1 MLTPVEILN
10 RKTMLNDSIAKAVA
24 EERMDDAR
32 RMEGQI
38 MELDE
43 MLASAIKAEE
53 EMKAEALA
61 KGSIVPPAVPRNR
74 IERFLGA
81 RNAFKGLQIGDAVKV
96 CMEGNIRNEEP
107 SGAATTVV
115 TIDDPTIEE
124 TTIPGWGESP
134 FYGFADS
141 LAHGTTT
148 GDVKYMRRKTRGTN
162 VGTWKSGETKAASY
176 FGWEKKT
183 APLEVIASTVPVE
196 EPTLKRYG
204 ELQNLFENELSI
216 GLREGKDARSVSG
229 NDSEGVTGILN
240 TVGIQEYTAKTG
252 DHVVDTIRR
261 MVTLAIMNSRLY
273 PTCVCVAPQ
282 VKEAMDLLKDDNGSY
297 LTLMANGRVW
307 NLPVIE
313 DVNLVTTTTTGSEPT
328 QKTYMHFGCIVY
340 YQNAATLFSD
350 GAQTL
355 AVGTVNDQFN
365 KNQITIRLEEAIALK
380 VAYPDAFVY
389 CQDAIAKEEV
399 A

>member
-81 RNAFKGLQIGDAVKV
+81 RNAFKGLQVGDAITV
-96 CMEGNIRNEEP
+96 CMEGNVKNT
-107 SGAATTVV
+107 SSTTTVV

-124 TTIPGWGESP
+124 TTIPGWGASP

-141 LAHGTTT
+141 LAHGTTN

-176 FGWEKKT
+176 FEWEKKT
-183 APLEVIASTVPVE
+183 APLEVIATTVPVE

-204 ELQNLFENELSI
+204 ELQNVLENELSI
-216 GLREGKDARSVSG
+216 GLHEERDAHAVSG
-229 NDSEGVTGILN
+229 NDSEGITGILN

-252 DHVVDTIRR
+252 DHVVDSIRR

-282 VKEAMDLLKDDNGSY
+282 VKEAIDLLKDDNGSY

-307 NLPVIE
+307 NIPVIE
-313 DVNLVTTTTTGSEPT
+313 DVNLVTMTTTGADST
-328 QKTYMHFGCIVY
+328 LKTFMHFGCIVY

-365 KNQITIRLEEAIALK
+365 KNQLTLRLEEANALK

-389 CQDAIAKEEV
+389 CQDAIPKEEV